1 MRVISKLYGQRF
13 GRLTAIEPCG
23 YSKSKRILWRCICDC
38 GRETIVQSDKLKS
51 GHTKSCGC
59 LLSEKTIQMNKARK
73 IYANHNK
80 YNRLYRIYYGMRSRC
95 CNPKDVAHYPSYGG
109 RGIKIC
115 QEWLESFPLLF
126 ASMLNSKLMKGQ
138 GFFKSVY
145 FLPALTSVVVAGT
158 IFRLMFGEMDT
169 SLANQIMELL
179 GKSPI
184 KWLKGEWT
192 GYFALLIVAC
202 WRWTGVNILYFLAG
216 LQSIPTDIYEAA
228 SIDGASKWQQ
238 FIKISFPLVK
248 PTTVYVLT
256 ISIYAG
262 LSMFLE
268 SFMLW
273 KGNNSPQNIGLTIVG
288 YLYRQ
293 GIEKRAMGYACAVGL
308 VLLLVVMV
316 INMIQLIATGTFK
329 KEER

>member
-1 MRVISKLYGQRF
+1 MNKIKKLFYSQKAAPYVF
-13 GRLTAIEPCG
+13 ILPFVLT
-23 YSKSKRILWRCICDC
+23 ILLFWLFPI
-38 GRETIVQSDKLKS
+38 GNGV
-51 GHTKSCGC
+51 
-59 LLSEKTIQMNKARK
+59 LLSFQDVLKDKWVGFDNYSRLLTDKMFFKAV
-73 IYANHNK
+73 YNSVK
-80 YNRLYRIYYGMRSRC
+80 YMIGTLILLI
-95 CNPKDVAHYPSYGG
+95 P
-109 RGIKIC
+109 
-115 QEWLESFPLLF
+115 FPLLF
-126 ASMLNSKLMKGQ
+126 ASLLNSKLMKGQ

-158 IFRLMFGEMDT
+158 IFRLIFGEMES
-169 SLANQIMELL
+169 SLANQIMQML
-179 GKSPI
+179 GRSPI

-216 LQSIPTDIYEAA
+216 LQSISTDIYEAA

-238 FIKISFPLVK
+238 FTKISFPLLK

-262 LSMFLE
+262 LSMFTE
-268 SFMLW
+268 SYMLW

-308 VLLLVVMV
+308 VLLIIVMIVNLV
-316 INMIQLIATGTFK
+316 QLKATGTFD

>member
-1 MRVISKLYGQRF
+1 MKKLFYSQKLAPYVFVLPFALTVVIFWLFPIGNGVLLSFQDVLKKEWVGLGNYQR
-13 GRLTAIEPCG
+13 L
-23 YSKSKRILWRCICDC
+23 L
-38 GRETIVQSDKLKS
+38 SDKIFLKAVYNS
-51 GHTKSCGC
+51 AKYMVGTLV
-59 LLSEKTIQMNKARK
+59 LLI
-73 IYANHNK
+73 
-80 YNRLYRIYYGMRSRC
+80 
-95 CNPKDVAHYPSYGG
+95 P
-109 RGIKIC
+109 
-115 QEWLESFPLLF
+115 FPMLF
-126 ASMLNSKLMKGQ
+126 ATLLNSKLMKKPGL
-138 GFFKSVY
+138 FKSVY
-145 FLPALTSVVVAGT
+145 FVPALTSVVVAGT

-169 SLANQIMELL
+169 SLANQIIAAF
-179 GKSPI
+179 GISPI

-192 GYFALLIVAC
+192 SYFALLLLAC

-216 LQSIPTDIYEAA
+216 LQSISTDIYEAA

-238 FIKISFPLVK
+238 FVKISFPLVK

-262 LSMFLE
+262 LSMFTE
-268 SFMLW
+268 SYMLW

-308 VLLLVVMV
+308 ILLIIVMAVNLV
-316 INMIQLIATGTFK
+316 QLKATGTFQ